1 MSKELTPEMVLLG
14 YRLGIFPMADEDGA
28 VYWFSPDPRCIF
40 DFEGFRVPRSLRP
53 VLRQRKF
60 DIRADTAFNEVIR
73 ACADRTEGT
82 WISDEV
88 IDVYSELHRRGYAHS
103 VEAWQDRKLVGG
115 LYGVTLGGAFFGES
129 MFHRV
134 PDASKVALVALME
147 RLKERGFALVDTQWS
162 TPHLLRFGAIE
173 IPRREYLRRLEQA
186 LALPRQFAD

>member
-1 MSKELTPEMVLLG
+1 
-14 YRLGIFPMADEDGA
+14 
-28 VYWFSPDPRCIF
+28 
-40 DFEGFRVPRSLRP
+40 VPRSLRP